1 MAPHATHA
9 TNFLRTIDRRFFAE
23 RRGTGFAGPP
33 VLPPVRGLAKRHEVR
48 EAWGSYPCACQST
61 AKKWQVL
68 PASTNR
74 CHTEWAKR
82 TLLSNRNTTAPA
94 V

>member
-1 MAPHATHA
+1 MAPRATRA
-9 TNFLRTIDRRFFAE
+9 TNSHRTINRGSFAE
-23 RRGTGFAGPP
+23 HRGTGFAGPP
-33 VLPPVRGLAKRHEVR
+33 VLPPARGLAKRHEVR
-48 EAWGSYPCACQST
+48 EAWGSYPWACQST

-68 PASTNR
+68 PASTKR